1 MYISA
6 SQGQPLIVGIG
17 QQCRILPSDGHRRYD
32 HIFVKSIEFWN
43 MGFNIGFVLLPSFTG
58 CRPSPA
64 TYELREFFKIRAFFS
79 IPKNV
84 NG

>member
-17 QQCRILPSDGHRRYD
+17 QQCRILPSDGQRRYD

-43 MGFNIGFVLLPSFTG
+43 MGFNIGFVL
-58 CRPSPA
+58 
-64 TYELREFFKIRAFFS
+64 
-79 IPKNV
+79 
-84 NG
+84 